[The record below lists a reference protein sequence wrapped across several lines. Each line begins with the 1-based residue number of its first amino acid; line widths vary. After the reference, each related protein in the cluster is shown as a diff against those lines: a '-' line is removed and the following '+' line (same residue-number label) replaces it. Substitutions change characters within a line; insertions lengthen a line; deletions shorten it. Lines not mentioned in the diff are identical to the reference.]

1 VSLDD
6 EQVLVSTEAVSEQG
20 GGSDRE
26 DLSDSSGGSKNTSD
40 SGSDMKIGVEAT
52 LVDVSYNFGQS
63 IMMRACVMALESFAR
78 YFLKGFARPP
88 GTESVPDPR
97 ENEAVIFEDF
107 FAAGLRIPPHPI
119 LLDILHKF

>member
-52 LVDVSYNFGQS
+52 LVDVSYSFGQS
-63 IMMRACVMALESFAR
+63 IMMRACVTALESFAR
-78 YFLKGFARPP
+78 YFLKGFAQPP

-97 ENEAVIFEDF
+97 
-107 FAAGLRIPPHPI
+107 
-119 LLDILHKF
+119 